1 MDNILI
7 VSKGLMKTVSI
18 EDQIENAVGILSEF
32 VPQKTGLYF
41 PLISSALVWLINR
54 HQDWKKSIFS
64 WQVWPDPEFL
74 KNKPDEFILDFFIQK
89 DSLKRYFQKELQD
102 KDMDFLRNA
111 FNYLYPVFGLKD
123 PFLNALFEKE
133 IKSEDYKSILIEFD
147 EKVSHAKQSLSP
159 LMGNKKFTQKMGK
172 VIKEIGSLCAGVL
185 SQKEV
190 QEMVAK
196 IIKDKVKKKGK

>member
-1 MDNILI
+1 LRKIDL
-7 VSKGLMKTVSI
+7 
-18 EDQIENAVGILSEF
+18 EDQIENAIEILSDF

-41 PLISSALVWLINR
+41 PVISSALVWLVNR

-74 KNKPDEFILDFFIQK
+74 RNKPDEFVLDFFIQK
-89 DSLKRYFQKELQD
+89 DSLKQYFQKEIEA

-111 FNYLYPVFGLKD
+111 FNSLYPIFGLKD

-133 IKSEDYKSILIEFD
+133 IKSKDFKAIIINFD
-147 EKVSHAKQSLSP
+147 EKVSEAKQCLTP
-159 LMGNKKFTQKMGK
+159 LRGNKEFIHKLGS
-172 VIKEIGSLCAGVL
+172 VIKEIGALCAGAL

-190 QEMVAK
+190 QDMVADIVKQK
-196 IIKDKVKKKGK
+196 IKKEKESNFGPKK